1 MPIGLNPEFMKRA
14 STTSPEPIEDKQ
26 KAKNQILHLLKTQGA
41 QTATTLAEQLQVS
54 PMAVR
59 QHLQVLQTE
68 QWVTYQEERRPL
80 GRPVKLWQLTER
92 SLQLFPDSHADL
104 MTDLLLGVEAL
115 FGTAGLEKL
124 LAERIRRQLQAY
136 TTKLPETIPQAI
148 AEPSWQ
154 EWIAQVGIAEPV
166 RHLAQLRTQEGYMA
180 EVVKAEAGWL
190 LIENHC
196 PICAA
201 AQTCQKLCGSEL
213 EMFRTLLGSGVAV
226 ERVEHII
233 QGDRRCAY
241 QIQPVSRS

>member
-1 MPIGLNPEFMKRA
+1 
-14 STTSPEPIEDKQ
+14 
-26 KAKNQILHLLKTQGA
+26 
-41 QTATTLAEQLQVS
+41 
-54 PMAVR
+54 
-59 QHLQVLQTE
+59 
-68 QWVTYQEERRPL
+68 
-80 GRPVKLWQLTER
+80 
-92 SLQLFPDSHADL
+92 
-104 MTDLLLGVEAL
+104 
-115 FGTAGLEKL
+115 
-124 LAERIRRQLQAY
+124 
-136 TTKLPETIPQAI
+136 
-148 AEPSWQ
+148 
-154 EWIAQVGIAEPV
+154 V